1 MNLDYRKWVLAV
13 FLGLLALLPDTAN
26 AGMTPDEVKA
36 FEGYKAKAYQGN
48 AGAQFG
54 LGFCYTQGQGVA
66 KDAAEGVK
74 WYRKAA
80 DQGIAGAQFNLGMCY
95 FYGNGVTKDAAE
107 AVKWYRKAADQ
118 GIAGA
123 QYCLGCCFRDGD
135 GVAKDEAEVVKWY
148 RKSADQG
155 YVAAQFNLG
164 LCYAS
169 GQGVAKDGV
178 EAAKWVRKAAEQGNA
193 SAQYYLGCC
202 FRDGDGVTKDFVQ
215 AVAWYRKAAD
225 QGNAGAQYYL
235 GVFYEAGQG
244 VAKDPAEAVKWYR
257 KVADRGVKGAQSNLG
272 LCYANGLGVAKDE
285 VEAVKW
291 FRKAAD
297 QGYPDAQYY
306 LGLCFANGQGVAK
319 DEVEAAK
326 WNRKAADQGLA
337 VAQSNNSLDTQQ
349 YEQRSFLVGD
359 TTISLPI
366 PKNYR
371 EADRKVRWVA
381 ELNKVSE
388 QGHADSSQNFH
399 VLINLLTK
407 KPGIPA
413 NIEASPQDYM
423 DSYVLTLNKFDYLK
437 CPLEDFS
444 KEMKTFETQLTGG
457 NSDQAWKELV
467 KKTFEQNRFVGAE
480 AKAVAFSF
488 GKPTCIERTN
498 RHVIAAY
505 PGDRV
510 VIMSIVLNRGKIL
523 SIYISKTE
531 SETLAGIREMKG
543 WVAEIEN
550 TTPAEG
556 EVPSKFWNAIV
567 EGGGRGVAFFVFSSV
582 GAAIIYALKRSRKQ
596 GDKEVPNPPPPL

>member
-1 MNLDYRKWVLAV
+1 
-13 FLGLLALLPDTAN
+13 
-26 AGMTPDEVKA
+26 MTLDEVKA
-36 FEGYKAKAYQGN
+36 FEGYKAKADQGN
-48 AGAQFG
+48 ASAQAN
-54 LGFCYTQGQGVA
+54 LGFCYFGG
-66 KDAAEGVK
+66 
-74 WYRKAA
+74 Y
-80 DQGIAGAQFNLGMCY
+80 
-95 FYGNGVTKDAAE
+95 GVTKDATE

-118 GIAGA
+118 GVAGA
-123 QYCLGCCFRDGD
+123 QY
-135 GVAKDEAEVVKWY
+135 Y
-148 RKSADQG
+148 
-155 YVAAQFNLG
+155 LG

-193 SAQYYLGCC
+193 NAQYNLGCC
-202 FRDGDGVTKDFVQ
+202 YRAGEGVVKDFVQ

-291 FRKAAD
+291 YRKAAD

-306 LGLCFANGQGVAK
+306 LGLCYANGQGVAK
-319 DEVEAAK
+319 DNVEAVKWYRKAADQGDARAQFMLGYCYANGQGVAKDNVEAVK

-381 ELNKVSE
+381 ELNKISE
-388 QGHADSSQNFH
+388 QGHADPSQNFH

-407 KPGIPA
+407 KPGIA
-413 NIEASPQDYM
+413 VNIEESPQDFM
-423 DSYVLTLNKFDYLK
+423 DCYVMTLNKFDNLK

-444 KEMKTFETQLTGG
+444 KEMKTFETQFTGS

-467 KKTFEQNRFVGAE
+467 QKTFEQNRFVGAD
-480 AKAVAFSF
+480 AKAVAASF
-488 GKPTCIERTN
+488 GKPMCIERTS
-498 RHVIAAY
+498 RHVIAVY
-505 PGDRV
+505 PGERV
-510 VIMSIVLNRGKIL
+510 VTMSMVLNRGKIL
-523 SIYISKTE
+523 YIYISKTE
-531 SETLAGIREMKG
+531 SEILAGIREMKG

-582 GAAIIYALKRSRKQ
+582 GAAIIYAFKKSRKQ
-596 GDKEVPNPPPPL
+596 GDNEVPNPPPPL